1 MKRISVIIVLSFFF
15 KNFAQDPKGGVIT
28 TGVPFLLISSDAR
41 ASGLGDIGVATSA
54 DAFSQQW
61 NPAKF
66 AFAPSKFGASVSYTP
81 YLVELANDM
90 ALGQL
95 SFYNRFNDRMAFAVA
110 LKYFSLGEIQLT
122 DFNGTL
128 TGIVEPSEFVLEGS
142 YALKL
147 SETFSMS
154 VGPKLIRSNL
164 RIPDAQGDA
173 SAASTFAFDLGAFYQ
188 SEEDSYGDINGRWRL
203 GLNLQN
209 LGPKINYDS
218 NISDAQSNF
227 IPSNMRLGGGFDF
240 IFDDYNKLS
249 VSTEVTKLLVPTPID
264 QNGDGIFNGTEVS
277 EYKATNWVNGIFKSF
292 GDAPGGFA
300 EEVREM
306 TFAGGVE
313 YAYQESFFLRL
324 GYFNEHETK
333 GARKYFTLGTGF
345 KYNTLNLDVSYL
357 FSASNVRNPL
367 ENTLRF
373 SLTFNFGESYD
384 DF

>member
-1 MKRISVIIVLSFFF
+1 MKKVVVLIVLSFFF
-15 KNFAQDPKGGVIT
+15 KNFAQNPKGGVIT

-41 ASGLGDIGVATSA
+41 ASGLGDMGVATSA

-66 AFAPSKFGASVSYTP
+66 AFAPSKLGAAVSYTP
-81 YLVELANDM
+81 YLPELANDM
-90 ALGQL
+90 ALAQV
-95 SFYNRFNDRMAFAVA
+95 SFYNRFDERMAFAVA
-110 LKYFSLGEIQLT
+110 LKYFSLGEINLT
-122 DFNGTL
+122 DYDGTER
-128 TGIVEPSEFVLEGS
+128 GKVEPNELVLEGA

-154 VGPKLIRSNL
+154 VGPKFIRSNL
-164 RIPDAQGDA
+164 RIPDPTGDA
-173 SAASTFAFDLGAFYQ
+173 SAATTFAFDLGAFYQ

-209 LGPKINYDS
+209 LGPKINYD
-218 NISDAQSNF
+218 F

-240 IFDDYNKLS
+240 IFDDYNKVS
-249 VSTEVTKLLVPTPID
+249 VTTEVTKLLVPTPID

-277 EYKATNWVNGIFKSF
+277 DYKATNWVDGIFKSF

-313 YAYQESFFLRL
+313 YTYQESFALRL

-345 KYNTLNLDVSYL
+345 KYSSLNLDVSYL